1 MYHSFSL
8 IEGEPIGII
17 RGGKMDGIEIK
28 VKANDKK
35 ENQEFNITDEAE
47 IIPYHSRQKGDEA
60 NRLVVSGPSLCG
72 KTYFTRQFAEDYY
85 EKYKDKGHK
94 VILFTGIPR
103 HNDKVFACDQC
114 RDMDQE
120 LEGKSSKVKKANR
133 SNYDCFCSKV
143 YRIRCDESLLE
154 DPIDQ
159 KELHNSLCIFDDT
172 DRITNKDVGRALN
185 DLRDILMCS
194 GRHENIDLV
203 SISQILMDGK
213 KTKTAL
219 TNAFATVL
227 FPVSG
232 GRYQSVNYLK
242 KYMSL
247 EKDAIDKII
256 NLPTRWALING
267 AAPMYCLHQKGCFM
281 LS

>member
-1 MYHSFSL
+1 
-8 IEGEPIGII
+8 
-17 RGGKMDGIEIK
+17 
-28 VKANDKK
+28 
-35 ENQEFNITDEAE
+35 
-47 IIPYHSRQKGDEA
+47 
-60 NRLVVSGPSLCG
+60 
-72 KTYFTRQFAEDYY
+72 
-85 EKYKDKGHK
+85 
-94 VILFTGIPR
+94 
-103 HNDKVFACDQC
+103 
-114 RDMDQE
+114 
-120 LEGKSSKVKKANR
+120 
-133 SNYDCFCSKV
+133 
-143 YRIRCDESLLE
+143 
-154 DPIDQ
+154 
-159 KELHNSLCIFDDT
+159 
-172 DRITNKDVGRALN
+172 
-185 DLRDILMCS
+185 
-194 GRHENIDLV
+194 
-203 SISQILMDGK
+203 MDGK